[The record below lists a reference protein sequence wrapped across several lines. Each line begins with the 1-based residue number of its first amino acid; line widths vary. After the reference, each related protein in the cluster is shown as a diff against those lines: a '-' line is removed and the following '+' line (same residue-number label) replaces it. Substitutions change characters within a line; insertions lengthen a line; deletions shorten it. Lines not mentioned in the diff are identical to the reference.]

1 MGHCTSDEVIEYF
14 KEKLDGYTEVKKLF
28 AGAKFEID

>member
-14 KEKLDGYTEVKKLF
+14 AKQLKGVTKIEKLF
-28 AGAKFEID
+28 AGAKFEV

>member
-14 KEKLDGYTEVKKLF
+14 KEMLSDCTEVKKLF
-28 AGAKFEID
+28 SGMQFEIE